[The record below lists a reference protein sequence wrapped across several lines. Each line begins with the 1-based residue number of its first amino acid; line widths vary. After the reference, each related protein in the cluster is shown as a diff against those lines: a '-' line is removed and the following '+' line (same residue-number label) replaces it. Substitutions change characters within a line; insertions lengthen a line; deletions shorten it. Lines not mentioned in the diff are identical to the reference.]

1 MEWQTLFGIVFGILL
16 FFCIP
21 VFIYTIFFI
30 GAKIISLSK
39 RYKRVAF
46 FFWFFVLYLVV
57 VILLR

>member
-1 MEWQTLFGIVFGILL
+1 MEWQTLFGIIFGILL

-21 VFIYTIFFI
+21 IYIYATMFI
-30 GAKIISLSK
+30 GSKIISLSK